1 MTVDGAFLERAY
13 TSRFKDWDSRASV
26 RTKPLRS
33 FSAQGDAKLFFTPE
47 LVSVSAHPLIVE
59 RGPQIVHTVL
69 AYHLFTHLDF
79 TDALE
84 NEVVAPAA
92 YALCRRQLDLHFP
105 DAMLADARRIAV
117 DEMHHA
123 LFASDLVRDIEKAS
137 GVDAPVLSRPSFLRA
152 LDAVQAGIDPDLRRI
167 VLFFFAAVSET
178 LITGTLAQTPQD
190 ERVAET
196 VRDVLRD
203 HAEDEARH
211 HAYFAQA
218 LVMAWPRLDAAKQA
232 VIGPLL
238 PRFMEM
244 FLTPDRLAIQEW
256 LACLGLNAKEA
267 ECVIEESHPREHD
280 LVRWRRDAAPTLH
293 HMKRAGILD
302 DARAYDAFV
311 ASGFID

>member
-1 MTVDGAFLERAY
+1 MTVDAATLERAY
-13 TSRFKDWDSRASV
+13 TSRFKDWDNRASV
-26 RTKPLRS
+26 RTKPLRN
-33 FSAQGDAKLFFTPE
+33 FSMQEGGKLFFTPE
-47 LVSVSAHPLIVE
+47 LVPVSAHPLIVE
-59 RGPQIVHTVL
+59 RGTQAVHTVL

-79 TDALE
+79 TDTLE

-92 YALCRRQLDLHFP
+92 YALCRRHVDLHFP
-105 DAMLADARRIAV
+105 EPMLSDARRIAV

-137 GVDAPVLSRPSFLRA
+137 GVEAPILSRPSFLRE
-152 LDAVQAGIDPDLRRI
+152 LDAIQAGADPDQRQLI
-167 VLFFFAAVSET
+167 LFFFAAVSET

-190 ERVAET
+190 ERVADT

-218 LVMAWPRLDAAKQA
+218 LAMAWPRLDAAKRA
-232 VIGPLL
+232 LIGPLL

-244 FLTPDRLAIQEW
+244 FLTPDRLAMQEW
-256 LACLGLNAKEA
+256 LSCLGLSAKEA
-267 ECVIEESHPREHD
+267 ERVIEESHPRERD

-293 HMKRAGILD
+293 HMKRAGILE
-302 DARAYDAFV
+302 DARAYDAFA